1 MREPEKVKRLK
12 AQKNELV
19 KQQEKLKAEVLG
31 VDNANKKMNNTIE
44 KLRTELAQAEMEK
57 NEEITK
63 NSMKDEVIL
72 HMEGIITGKEIE
84 EAIMKEDCVLKEQ
97 NFAEECS
104 RQKTLIAEQEKT
116 KSMLEKE
123 ITDLRK
129 DLVEKGQENETKR
142 RKCEKL
148 AITSQNL
155 VYDVLKAKNVAAER
169 GRTIS
174 SLKKEILEKNIET
187 KNLHQS
193 LEDGRA
199 ETAKTLCA
207 MAIKNAAKEL
217 EDESRFIQMEIE
229 IEGLT
234 ANFKELQGKLD
245 EAHLAQ
251 KESEAKM
258 CENEARAAKKL
269 EELGIE
275 LNEAE
280 RKKAVIDEQLDAAEK
295 ANSEVTAVNRR
306 MKEQISMQE
315 ERISGMEDEIQS
327 MLEACEDEKKR
338 NEELMDYIDEL
349 KNQKEMLEEQIMMK
363 KKKKRRVRRFFEA
376 LRRSSSCGL

>member
-1 MREPEKVKRLK
+1 M
-12 AQKNELV
+12 V

-44 KLRTELAQAEMEK
+44 KLRSELAQADMEK
-57 NEEITK
+57 SEEITK

-72 HMEGIITGKEIE
+72 HMEGIITKKDLEV
-84 EAIMKEDCVLKEQ
+84 ATMKEDWALKEQ

-104 RQKTLIAEQEKT
+104 RQKTLIAEQEIA
-116 KSMLEKE
+116 KSKLEKE
-123 ITDLRK
+123 IK
-129 DLVEKGQENETKR
+129 DLKKDLIKEEQENEIKG

-148 AITSQNL
+148 AITNQNL

-174 SLKKEILEKNIET
+174 SLKKEILEKNTET
-187 KNLHQS
+187 RNLQQS

-217 EDESRFIQMEIE
+217 EDESRFIQMQMVIKE
-229 IEGLT
+229 LT
-234 ANFKELQGKLD
+234 ANVKELQGKLD

-258 CENEARAAKKL
+258 CVNEARAAKKL
-269 EELGIE
+269 EELEIE

-280 RKKAVIDEQLDAAEK
+280 RKKAVIEELLDAAEK
-295 ANSEVTAVNRR
+295 ANIEVTAVNRR

-315 ERISGMEDEIQS
+315 EIISGMEAKIQS
-327 MLEACEDEKKR
+327 MLETCEDEKKR
-338 NEELMDYIDEL
+338 NEEMVDYIDEL
-349 KNQKEMLEEQIMMK
+349 ENQITMLEEQINKK
-363 KKKKRRVRRFFEA
+363 KKKKRRLRRFFEA
-376 LRRSSSCGL
+376 LRRNSICSR